1 MVDVEDVTDG
11 HGGDDHPL
19 VGLTV
24 FAILGAGFLALFAGV
39 EWFWMIWVF
48 GFAVVLPSIG
58 IVAEHV
64 LDDDAPAE
72 ESAASETDPLERLRE
87 RYATGELTEAEFER
101 RVERLLE
108 TEDRET
114 AREFARHDDHGDSG
128 TERGRGDVTPGREL
142 ERERD

>member
-11 HGGDDHPL
+11 HEGDDHPL

-24 FAILGAGFLALFAGV
+24 FAILGAGFLALFAGW

-48 GFAVVLPSIG
+48 GFAVLLPSVG

-64 LDDDAPAE
+64 LDDDATAE
-72 ESAASETDPLERLRE
+72 ESVASETDPLQRLRE
-87 RYATGELTEAEFER
+87 RYATGELTDAEFER

-114 AREFARHDDHGDSG
+114 ARGP
-128 TERGRGDVTPGREL
+128 TPSAAT
-142 ERERD
+142 